1 MELYIKLEDLH
12 VFYAINLY
20 DGKAWM
26 LYTLVDKLP
35 GFKKVLFYQN
45 LVDTHNKIY
54 QYQITKL
61 T

>member
-35 GFKKVLFYQN
+35 GFKKVAQLDKNNIFWY
-45 LVDTHNKIY
+45 LSY
-54 QYQITKL
+54 
-61 T
+61 